1 MFKYIL
7 TSLISLL
14 FGALIMRAC
23 HPNKVERVV
32 INKTITDTLIKQV
45 KVMQKAKEVIKI
57 IHYTTLKKEV
67 DTLHTI
73 DTTASELVFKLLS
86 EVNKRDSIQVIDSMK
101 IDILT
106 KINELQCKQLD
117 EAVAI
122 NDSLINQ
129 IDKKNTKTMSF
140 KKVINT
146 SQKVLIL
153 ILGVFIGRL

>member
-14 FGALIMRAC
+14 FGALLMHAC
-23 HPNKVERVV
+23 QPNKVERVV

-86 EVNKRDSIQVIDSMK
+86 EINKRDSIQVIDSMK

-106 KINELQCKQLD
+106 KINEIQCTQLD

-122 NDSLINQ
+122 NNSLINQ
-129 IDKKNTKTMSF
+129 IDKKNAKTSF

-153 ILGVFIGRL
+153 MLGVFIGRL